1 MAAIRVVGSIR
12 DWINARDVRRMTH
25 RQAFPESLVRHYL
38 DRAEYGKDE
47 AALLAIGYMT
57 VAKDETPTHV
67 GVTLPASSNGVTG
80 HLDRRIQRRVASI
93 HVTYR
98 RRSAPTPRANDPAAE
113 TTPSNAQ
120 Q

>member
-12 DWINARDVRRMTH
+12 DWFNVRDRRRMV
-25 RQAFPESLVRHYL
+25 RKQVFPEQLVRHYFDL
-38 DRAEYGKDE
+38 AEYGKDE
-47 AALLAIGYMT
+47 AGLQALGYMA

-93 HVTYR
+93 HVLYR
-98 RRSAPTPRANDPAAE
+98 RRPPKTSSATEAAGSA
-113 TTPSNAQ
+113 TPSRPQ